1 MARHVLVVLLAI
13 LLLVSAAFAQKVDL
27 AVLGGGQVS
36 ITPNSNLGT
45 GAVIQGNAGFRILKA
60 PLVALYAEIPI
71 TASFAIDRRTSFAIG
86 SGDYNTLFVTPG
98 LRLKL
103 APISPV
109 SPFFTLGGGFARY
122 SADAGG
128 SSHTTNVVQFGGGLD
143 YKIAPFIGLRT
154 EVRDYFTG
162 PPRLD
167 SSFVDRQHNV
177 TFMGGIV
184 LRF

>member
-1 MARHVLVVLLAI
+1 MAKYVLLLCLFCTAG
-13 LLLVSAAFAQKVDL
+13 FAQKVDL

-36 ITPNSNLGT
+36 VNPNSNLGT

-71 TASFAIDRRTSFAIG
+71 TASFAIDRRITTSVG

-109 SPFFTLGGGFARY
+109 SPFFTLGAGWARYRAETGGF
-122 SADAGG
+122 SN
-128 SSHTTNVVQFGGGLD
+128 STNVVQFGGGVD
-143 YKIAPFIGLRT
+143 YKIAPFVGLRT

-162 PPRLD
+162 APRFD
-167 SSFVDRQHNV
+167 STFTERQHNV

>member
-1 MARHVLVVLLAI
+1 MAKYF
-13 LLLVSAAFAQKVDL
+13 LLLCLFCTAAFAQKVDL
-27 AVLGGGQVS
+27 ALLGGGQVS
-36 ITPNSNLGT
+36 VNRNGGLGT
-45 GAVIQGNAGFRILKA
+45 GAVIQGNAGYRILKA

-71 TASFAIDRRTSFAIG
+71 TASFAINRRTSFAIG
-86 SGDYNTLFVTPG
+86 SGDYNTLFITPG

-109 SPFFTLGGGFARY
+109 SPFFTLGAGFARY
-122 SADAGG
+122 GAEAGLF
-128 SSHTTNVVQFGGGLD
+128 SNTTNVVQFGGGVD
-143 YKIAPFIGLRT
+143 YKIAPFVGLRT

-162 PPRLD
+162 APRFD
-167 SSFVDRQHNV
+167 STFIDRQHNI

>member
-1 MARHVLVVLLAI
+1 MAKYVLL
-13 LLLVSAAFAQKVDL
+13 LGLFCTAAFAQKVDL

-36 ITPNSNLGT
+36 INPNSSLGT
-45 GAVIQGNAGFRILKA
+45 GAVVQGNAGFRIVKA
-60 PLVALYAEIPI
+60 PLVALYAEIPV
-71 TASFAIDRRTSFAIG
+71 TASFAIGHHSSFG
-86 SGDYNTLFVTPG
+86 LGDYNTLFVTPG

-109 SPFFTLGGGFARY
+109 SPFFTLGAGWARY
-122 SADAGG
+122 RAENGG
-128 SSHTTNVVQFGGGLD
+128 PSNTTNVVQFGGGLD
-143 YKIAPFIGLRT
+143 YKIAPFVGLRT

-167 SSFVDRQHNV
+167 STFTERQHNV
-177 TFMGGIV
+177 TFMGGLV

>member
-1 MARHVLVVLLAI
+1 MAKYALLFS
-13 LLLVSAAFAQKVDL
+13 LLCSAAFAQKVDIAL
-27 AVLGGGQVS
+27 LGGGQVS
-36 ITPNSNLGT
+36 VNPDSNLGT
-45 GAVIQGNAGFRILKA
+45 GAVIQGNVGYRLLQA
-60 PLVALYAEIPI
+60 PLLALYGELPV
-71 TASFAIDRRTSFAIG
+71 TSSFAIDHRSSF
-86 SGDYNTLFVTPG
+86 SLGDYNTLFVTPG

-109 SPFFTLGGGFARY
+109 SPFFTLGAGWARYRAENGGF
-122 SADAGG
+122 SN
-128 SSHTTNVVQFGGGLD
+128 STNVVQFGGGVD
-143 YKIAPFIGLRT
+143 YKIAPFVGLRT

-167 SSFVDRQHNV
+167 ATFVDRQHNV